1 MSADGIEIDFETRA
15 KADLKRRGA
24 FVYFECPFFRP
35 LLASYRIKRGPM
47 RRWRWGEPCP
57 ADLRAAIEAGLTV
70 SAHNAAFE
78 IGVLRWL
85 AANAGWPGIPLTQF
99 RCTAAT
105 AAAMALPRSLSD
117 LGSALGLDVQK
128 DKEGAALIRF
138 FCMPRKPRADE
149 NPDGVYWNEPED
161 FPEKF
166 ERFHVYCDRDVDT
179 EAAADD
185 RLVPLSTEEQ
195 ELWVIDQEINQRGI
209 RIDRTS
215 ARAALR
221 LAEKAKKL
229 LDGQMKAATDGA
241 VTACSQVSRLVEWV
255 QSQGVALDS
264 LAKADVTD
272 LLEMDDLPPAVRS
285 ALEIRQEAAKTSVSK
300 LSSLLDRASA
310 DGRMRGSFLFCGAAT
325 RRWSSTGANVANLP
339 RPRKEYGALQ
349 EEGKLDMAVMFD
361 AFRRESPEYLA
372 LLYGDDLGRPLH
384 LISDSLRSFI
394 WAAPGHH
401 LIQADYSGIEGA
413 VAAWGAEERWKL
425 QAMHDIIADP
435 SLPDMYRRTAAGIL
449 NLPIEVVTKKHWSRQ
464 GVGKPGELAF
474 GFGGGVMAFVMFAK
488 AYQVKIDPLFAPI
501 WEATDEERREKAAK
515 RYESVLKRGK
525 EGTTLMSREAWL
537 ACEITKVGWR
547 ASNPRIAAAWHAL
560 EDAARDA
567 IRNPGQ
573 QFSALDGRATYL
585 VRGGYMWMRLASGGC
600 LAYPSPKLRD
610 QVWAKVKLP
619 DGTWSDPEVM
629 DREEAEKKELA
640 GLVLIQGNTSPSISA
655 LGVDSA
661 TKKFL
666 RSHLYG
672 GLLFE
677 NWVQATA
684 RDLLVNGMR
693 KARAAGFPIIYH
705 NYDEIV
711 AEVPRGSADLKAF
724 EALICELPEWATKG
738 FMPMPL
744 TAGGFLAKR
753 YFKG

>member
-15 KADLKRRGA
+15 AADLKRRGA
-24 FVYFECPFFRP
+24 AVYFECPHFRP
-35 LLASYRIKRGPM
+35 LLASYRIRRGPM
-47 RRWRWGEPCP
+47 RRWRYGEPCP
-57 ADLRAAIEAGLTV
+57 ADLRAAIEEGLIV

-85 AANAGWPGIPLTQF
+85 AANAGWPGIPLKQF

-105 AAAMALPRSLSD
+105 AAAMALPRSLGD
-117 LGSALGLDVQK
+117 LGAALGLDVQK

-138 FCMPRKPRADE
+138 FCMPRKPRDGE
-149 NPDGVYWNEPED
+149 DPNGVYWNEPED

-166 ERFHVYCDRDVDT
+166 ERFHLYCDRDVDT

-185 RLVPLSTEEQ
+185 KLVPLSNDEQ
-195 ELWVIDQEINQRGI
+195 ELWLIDQEINQRGI

-221 LAEKAKKL
+221 LAEKAKKV
-229 LDGQMKAATDGA
+229 LDAEMKAATGGA
-241 VTACSQVSRLVEWV
+241 VTACSQVTKLVEWV
-255 QSQGVALDS
+255 QSQGVVLDS
-264 LAKADVTD
+264 LAKAEITD
-272 LLEMDDLPPAVRS
+272 LLELDDVPPIVRR
-285 ALEIRQEAAKTSVSK
+285 ALEIRQEAGKTSVAK
-300 LSSLLDRASA
+300 IKMFLDKASA
-310 DGRMRGSFLFCGAAT
+310 DGRVRGAFLFCGAAT
-325 RRWSSTGANVANLP
+325 RRWSSWIANMP
-339 RPRKEYGALQ
+339 RPRKEYGSLQ
-349 EEGKLDMAVMFD
+349 EEGQLDMAVMFD
-361 AFRRESPEYLA
+361 AFRKESPEYLK
-372 LLYGDDLGRPLH
+372 LLYGDELGKPLH
-384 LISDSLRSFI
+384 LISDSIRSFV
-394 WAAPGHH
+394 WAAPGHE
-401 LIQADYSGIEGA
+401 LVQADYSGIEGA
-413 VAAWGAEERWKL
+413 VAAWGADEQWKL
-425 QAMHDIIADP
+425 KAMHEIIADP

-488 AYQVKIDPLFAPI
+488 AYGVKIDPLFAPI

-585 VRGGYMWMRLASGGC
+585 VRGGYMWMRGPSGEC
-600 LAYPSPKLRD
+600 LCYPSPKLRD
-610 QVWAKVKLP
+610 QMWVKVKCN
-619 DGTWSDPEVM
+619 DGSWSDPETM
-629 DREEAEKKELA
+629 DREEAEGKELA
-640 GLVLIQGNTSPSISA
+640 GLVLIQGASSPSISS
-655 LGVDSA
+655 LGVDSS
-661 TKKFL
+661 TKKWV

-677 NWVQATA
+677 NWVQFTA
-684 RDLLVNGMR
+684 RELLVNGMR
-693 KARAAGFPIIYH
+693 KARAAGFQIIYH
-705 NYDEIV
+705 NYDELL

-724 EALICELPEWATKG
+724 ETLICELPEWATTG

-744 TAGGFLAKR
+744 TAGGFSAKR
-753 YFKG
+753 YRKG